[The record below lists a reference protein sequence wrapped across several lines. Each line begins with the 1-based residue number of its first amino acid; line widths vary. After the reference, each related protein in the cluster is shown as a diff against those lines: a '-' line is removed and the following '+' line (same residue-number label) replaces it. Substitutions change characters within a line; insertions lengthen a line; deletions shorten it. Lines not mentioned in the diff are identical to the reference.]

1 MIWQYLEYS
10 SELVW
15 RPETCD
21 TTRWRSDRHVYQLKQ
36 LRRQRKFDN
45 FDLFLLFAMRVT
57 VGWDNRLR
65 RSIYSTQTGDAVDLP
80 GAWDDYILQFY
91 KSCWFSG
98 LVIPHVPLAGRG
110 PQTLSSVSC
119 EEPTQQSSNWP
130 KFLTLRPAATNICTS
145 KENIQS
151 DTLLFQTLFC
161 CCSLGGE
168 RYVLPTSH
176 PSLFFVRA
184 LVCRRLKTLV
194 QPLILSC
201 LLSDV
206 PNVFLT

>member
-36 LRRQRKFDN
+36 LLRQRKFDN

-130 KFLTLRPAATNICTS
+130 KFLTLSDQQQPIYVHPKKTS
-145 KENIQS
+145 SPIH
-151 DTLLFQTLFC
+151 
-161 CCSLGGE
+161 CCSRHFFAVVLWAARDMFYQHPIHLYFLSGPWFVGGS
-168 RYVLPTSH
+168 R
-176 PSLFFVRA
+176 
-184 LVCRRLKTLV
+184 
-194 QPLILSC
+194 
-201 LLSDV
+201 LLS
-206 PNVFLT
+206 NH